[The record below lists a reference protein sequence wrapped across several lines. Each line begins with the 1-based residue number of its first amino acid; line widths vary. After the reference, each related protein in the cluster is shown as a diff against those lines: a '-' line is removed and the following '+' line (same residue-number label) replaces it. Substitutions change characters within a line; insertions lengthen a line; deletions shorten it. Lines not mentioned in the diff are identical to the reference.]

1 MIAST
6 SVFLLCLVAVAA
18 GSLLARR
25 NDPDATIT
33 ALFDRMMSDRTVRL
47 AVIVCWWWLGWH
59 FLVAQTVDPAIAG

>member
-6 SVFLLCLVAVAA
+6 SVFLLCLVAVAT

-25 NDPDATIT
+25 NDPDATVT

-59 FLVAQTVDPAIAG
+59 FLVAQTVDPGIAG